1 MAAEL
6 TTVGVHGEEHAN
18 RDSEKEQTEVV
29 LSDGP
34 ELLTLITEMR
44 DGLDDIRSKIQPL
57 VDMVKEGQY
66 ATGNGISYLE
76 VKHLMLLSYCE
87 CIVFYLLLKAEAIS
101 VRDHPV
107 ISRLVEIKLFLE
119 KVGIPFRHD
128 SNPVVASF
136 SKDSVSKILSTCF
149 SWSWSYYYTICTF
162 WLGRF
167 GQLTKSFSIKWR
179 SCSRLVRGKP
189 QRLWARMVRKKM
201 L

>member
-6 TTVGVHGEEHAN
+6 TTVGLDGEEHAN
-18 RDSEKEQTEVV
+18 RDSEEEQTEVV

-101 VRDHPV
+101 VQDHPV

-136 SKDSVSKILSTCF
+136 TKDSVSKILSICF
-149 SWSWSYYYTICTF
+149 SWS
-162 WLGRF
+162 
-167 GQLTKSFSIKWR
+167 
-179 SCSRLVRGKP
+179 
-189 QRLWARMVRKKM
+189 
-201 L
+201 